1 MKKHVVIII
10 AFVISAFSFAQK
22 NEIKGA
28 EKALKS
34 NNFAS
39 AKTFIKSAESME
51 SSMDAKTLA
60 KFYFLKGQAYYA
72 NGTGTNDDVQVA
84 LNTFNKLKETEN
96 ESGKKVYTPKVKDI
110 EIQMVNS
117 FIEKAQKALANKDYE
132 SSYLNFERVYRL
144 SKTDTAFLYNAAVL
158 ATQNKSYD
166 KALSYYDELKGLG
179 YTGISTE
186 YYATNSATN
195 TEESF
200 PSKIL
205 RDAAVRGS
213 THTKARDAKSKSSI
227 GEMAKNIAIIYIE
240 KGENEKAI
248 QAIEEAKAE
257 DPNNFDLLVAE
268 SNVRYKLGQL
278 DKYKELVSE
287 AIELQPDNVDLHFNL
302 GVIAAEAKDYEEAKM
317 RYNKAIE
324 LDPTYVNAQMNM
336 GALILDQEQNLIDA
350 MNDLGTSAADDKK
363 YEELKGQRRQLY
375 LDAVPYLQSALNLDT
390 ENIAAARTLMNIYSA
405 LDDTENF
412 ELMKAKVESIESGN

>member
-1 MKKHVVIII
+1 MKKQVVIII

-22 NEIKGA
+22 SEIKGA

-60 KFYFLKGQAYYA
+60 KYYFLKGKAFYA

-84 LNTFNKLKETEN
+84 LNTFKKLKQAEKD
-96 ESGKKVYTPKVKDI
+96 SGKKVYTPKVNDI
-110 EIQMVNS
+110 ETQMINS
-117 FIEKAQKALANKDYE
+117 FIEKAQKALAAKDYE
-132 SSYLNFERVYRL
+132 SSYMNFERVYRL
-144 SKTDTAFLYNAAVL
+144 SEMDTAFLYNAAVL

-166 KALSYYDELKGLG
+166 KALSFYNELKGIG
-179 YTGISTE
+179 YTGIATE
-186 YYATNSATN
+186 YFATNIAKN

-205 RDAAVRGS
+205 RDAAVRGKS
-213 THTKARDAKSKSSI
+213 HNNSRDAKSKSNV

-240 KGENEKAI
+240 KGEDEKAI

-278 DKYKELVSE
+278 DKYKELVSK

-302 GVIAAEAKDYEEAKM
+302 GVIAAEAKNYEEAKM

-324 LDPTYVNAQMNM
+324 LDSTYVNAQMNM
-336 GALILDQEQNLIDA
+336 GALILDQEQNIIDE
-350 MNDLGTSAADDKK
+350 MNKLGSSAADDRK
-363 YEELKGQRRQLY
+363 YDELKKDRTQLY
-375 LDAVPYLQSALNLDT
+375 LDAVPYLQAALDLDPA
-390 ENIAAARTLMNIYSA
+390 NIAAARTLMNIFSA
-405 LDDTENF
+405 LDDTENY
-412 ELMKAKVESIESGN
+412 ELMKAKVADIESGN